1 MAGLM
6 NGKEVLLLYV
16 IFSVETY
23 QKNNGGRPA
32 EDSGRL
38 AVLNK
43 QQRFDPNPGRLSP
56 HIGTPRMVTTVSS
69 VGSLLNSHLKQRK
82 GPRYQCS
89 STH

>member
-1 MAGLM
+1 MLAMAMAGLM

-23 QKNNGGRPA
+23 QKNNDGRPA

-43 QQRFDPNPGRLSP
+43 QQRF
-56 HIGTPRMVTTVSS
+56 
-69 VGSLLNSHLKQRK
+69 
-82 GPRYQCS
+82 
-89 STH
+89 

>member
-1 MAGLM
+1 MFRHRHRAVVAMAMAGLM

-23 QKNNGGRPA
+23 QKNNDGRPA

-43 QQRFDPNPGRLSP
+43 QQRF
-56 HIGTPRMVTTVSS
+56 
-69 VGSLLNSHLKQRK
+69 
-82 GPRYQCS
+82 
-89 STH
+89 